1 MNTNADRLRNSNI
14 PFINLSKENLILIYD
29 SLEAEQAG
37 NMLFKLTEY
46 LYQGTEPT
54 FDTKIE
60 KSVWNNV
67 MLLVNRK
74 AEGYFTK
81 AEVAR
86 ENGKKGGRPRKTQP
100 QQDVKEEATEISHIS
115 PSEGIKKENDIQI
128 PNEDLKPTEAIK
140 SAINGIL
147 PNEFMDGLENATEKS
162 NITTEDI
169 KEIMGN
175 YIGEVEKLN
184 NKTTGENSNF
194 DFESIDRLIPK
205 INKEM
210 VLKQI
215 KPYLSKEKNIGRLND
230 ALSIFLKDV
239 SLDDRTKYYE
249 FLLEQSF
256 AVA

>member
-1 MNTNADRLRNSNI
+1 MNTNADRLRKSDI

-100 QQDVKEEATEISHIS
+100 QQDAKEEATEISHIS
-115 PSEGIKKENDIQI
+115 PSEGIKEENDIQI
-128 PNEDLKPTEAIK
+128 PNEIERPTEAIK
-140 SAINGIL
+140 TTINDIV
-147 PNEFMDGLENATEKS
+147 PNEFMDGLENTTEKS
-162 NITTEDI
+162 NITTEEI

-194 DFESIDRLIPK
+194 DFDNIDRLIPK
-205 INKEM
+205 PNKEM
-210 VLKQI
+210 AIRQI
-215 KPYLSKEKNIGRLND
+215 RIYLPKEENLRRLND
-230 ALSIFLKDV
+230 ALSVFLDKV
-239 SLDDRTKYYE
+239 SKEVRYEYYNVILAQC
-249 FLLEQSF
+249 FS
-256 AVA
+256 V

>member
-1 MNTNADRLRNSNI
+1 MKKLKTTNSPSVILKLKNIKPNSKITLFNIAHCIKLKWTLSQGLLAEMGGMSERTINRCLNELEENGYIKRDTKLFNGKGKETSYTIIWDSITKYAKEYEWYDDKNSNTAD
-14 PFINLSKENLILIYD
+14 LSP
-29 SLEAEQAG
+29 S
-37 NMLFKLTEY
+37 
-46 LYQGTEPT
+46 
-54 FDTKIE
+54 
-60 KSVWNNV
+60 NN
-67 MLLVNRK
+67 
-74 AEGYFTK
+74 E
-81 AEVAR
+81 EV
-86 ENGKKGGRPRKTQP
+86 EQP
-100 QQDVKEEATEISHIS
+100 QPTIDST
-115 PSEGIKKENDIQI
+115 
-128 PNEDLKPTEAIK
+128 TEAIK
-140 SAINGIL
+140 SAINDIL